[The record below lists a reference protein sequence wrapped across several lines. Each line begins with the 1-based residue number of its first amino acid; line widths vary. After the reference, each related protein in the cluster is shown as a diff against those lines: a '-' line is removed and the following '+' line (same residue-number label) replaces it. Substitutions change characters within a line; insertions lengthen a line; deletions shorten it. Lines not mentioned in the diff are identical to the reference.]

1 MRGGAKSGAMAT
13 RRTKTISVLDADRD
27 LAGRLTPAALGAARS
42 HAVAPVFTVRPGEV
56 DPQTWNR
63 TACGELGFLV
73 VSGLLTRRVTVLG
86 RTSIELLG
94 AGDLV
99 RPSEER
105 AEEVSVP
112 REVSWSVLQP
122 AQIAILDEGFAWRVA
137 RWPEI
142 GAGLLDRMFRR
153 VQRLS
158 FHVAILENPRV
169 DVRLVLLFWQ
179 LADRWGHVGPEGVT
193 LPLRLTH
200 QALGRLV
207 RAQRPSVTASL
218 RGLAE
223 QGLIERDDAGFWLL
237 RGDVSEHLAALA
249 TGSGAHAD
257 PGAAAR
263 SSPLPARLPDAG

>member
-1 MRGGAKSGAMAT
+1 MAI

-27 LAGRLTPAALGAARS
+27 LAGRLTPAALGAARA
-42 HAVAPVFTVRPGEV
+42 HAVAPVFTVPAGEV
-56 DPQTWNR
+56 DPRKWDR
-63 TACGELGFLV
+63 TAGGELGFLV
-73 VSGLLTRRVTVLG
+73 LSGLVTRSVTVVG

-99 RPSEER
+99 RPSEEG
-105 AEEVSVP
+105 AEEASVP
-112 REVSWSVLQP
+112 REVSWTVLQP
-122 AQIAILDEGFAWRVA
+122 AQIAILDQRFAWRVA
-137 RWPEI
+137 RWPEV
-142 GAGLLDRMFRR
+142 GAGLLDQMFRR

-158 FHVAILENPRV
+158 FHVAILENPHV
-169 DVRLVLLFWQ
+169 EVRLVLLFWH

-193 LPLRLTH
+193 IPLRLTH

-223 QGLIERDDAGFWLL
+223 RGLIQRDAAGFWLL

-249 TGSGAHAD
+249 TG
-257 PGAAAR
+257 
-263 SSPLPARLPDAG
+263 